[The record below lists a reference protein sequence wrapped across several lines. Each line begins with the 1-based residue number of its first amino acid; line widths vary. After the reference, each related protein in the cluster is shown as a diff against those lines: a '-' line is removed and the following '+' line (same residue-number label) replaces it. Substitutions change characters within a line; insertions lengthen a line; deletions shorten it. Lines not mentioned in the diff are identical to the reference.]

1 MMEPIN
7 ILDARNALSQLV
19 TAAGNGEDVV
29 IAKRGTPVVRLV
41 PVVSAEGVAH
51 SAGAAARWLRKN
63 PAPVRLQAS
72 PAELDERIARERAD
86 WE

>member
-1 MMEPIN
+1 MEPVN
-7 ILDARNALSQLV
+7 ILDARNTLSQLV

-41 PVVSAEGVAH
+41 PVVDEGAAVH
-51 SAGAAARWLRKN
+51 SAGAAARWLTTN
-63 PAPVRLQAS
+63 PAPVREAAS